1 MPFLVI
7 VSVACFAGAVS
18 IRVVDP
24 IVPEMA
30 RDWAVSPALIALIA
44 SAFAFPYALSQPILG
59 PVADAVG
66 KARVIKIGLAVLT
79 VATLA
84 TALSPTLELV
94 FATRIIAGVAGGAI
108 IPVALAMVGDR
119 VPLHER
125 QIALSHLLSAM
136 LVAQLVSLIGSG
148 WIASLFGWRW
158 AMGAVAII
166 SLIAWTGALIGLAPR
181 RVARDSLSFDSLKDS
196 YRDVFANPKAK
207 FCYAAVFAEG
217 MLIFGI
223 LPFIA
228 TMLEARGA
236 GGIAEAGLVIAGMGI
251 GGLAFTLTLKHTLAR
266 LGGMFNVI
274 RLGAVAVGVGF
285 AGVAMQGSWPFEMV
299 AFSALGFGFYA
310 VHNALQTQATELSS
324 EHRGAAVALH
334 AFFFFL
340 GHAAGPP
347 IYSLSFPLLGESGTV
362 LIAGIS
368 LCLGALFL
376 AHALETRS

>member
-1 MPFLVI
+1 MPFLVV

-223 LPFIA
+223 LPFVA
-228 TMLEARGA
+228 T
-236 GGIAEAGLVIAGMGI
+236 
-251 GGLAFTLTLKHTLAR
+251 
-266 LGGMFNVI
+266 
-274 RLGAVAVGVGF
+274 
-285 AGVAMQGSWPFEMV
+285 
-299 AFSALGFGFYA
+299 
-310 VHNALQTQATELSS
+310 
-324 EHRGAAVALH
+324 
-334 AFFFFL
+334 
-340 GHAAGPP
+340 
-347 IYSLSFPLLGESGTV
+347 
-362 LIAGIS
+362 
-368 LCLGALFL
+368 
-376 AHALETRS
+376 